1 MTMLTFLN
9 RLTIQ
14 VKLWIGFTLIL
25 SILSISSA
33 VTLISLG
40 NVSSHVREV
49 VEERQPTLIM
59 AKDLAT
65 NLKQAAG
72 SLGFYLLT
80 KEEAHKKEYTRQ
92 TQQAGQIIKSLKTL
106 PAVLHDETSTR
117 LVGQL
122 ESELKMFESTGEELL
137 TKAVSYEGNFPGI
150 AYANENINPLSR
162 IHLQLTSQMMMSEME
177 EPSDEDRKHLLA
189 SIAEL
194 RYAWSNIMNG
204 IRGYLAFRSD
214 TSINDMKLY
223 IDKTDS
229 LLNDLNENNDLLTLD
244 QADSLE
250 QFIESMAVFKQHYEK
265 LLEIHG
271 SEQWRTD
278 SWLVSSELGP
288 LFNQLDKNLANLI
301 ERQESAISETSKLM
315 MQSSD
320 TTYNL
325 VVILLVFGVT
335 VGLLISWLMSR
346 AISRPIITAADCM
359 QDISHGEGD
368 LMRTLDKKGDDELGR
383 LADAFNQF
391 VAKIRSLIQ
400 RTAHS
405 TESVISAVAQTSEN
419 TNQIITR
426 ILAQEQETE
435 QVATAM
441 NQMTSSITEV
451 AQNASFAEEA
461 ASAANSEVQN
471 GRQMVQ
477 ETSNAINELADEVQ
491 HAEQTIQDVES
502 ESERIGS
509 VIDVIKSIAEQTNLL
524 ALNAAIEAARAGE
537 QGRGFAVVADEVRSL
552 ANRTHESTGEIEAMI
567 QSLQNGTQQAVSV
580 MASGREKVDANVAQA
595 NKTLESL
602 AEISSAVETIN
613 QMNAQIATAA
623 EEQRA
628 VAEEINKNICNISD
642 GSKQTAERA
651 KETKETFKNLGEFAA
666 DLQSV
671 IQQFKF
677 SGDSG
682 LDFSA
687 AKSAHLAWKARL
699 RSFLD
704 GDASLTQEEVVSHH
718 DCVLGKWYYSEG
730 LKRYGDISEMQQI
743 EQPHKTM
750 HQLIGEIVKLKE
762 NGKIDESEQL
772 FAEIDPLSQQII
784 QKLSEVERVISEK
797 KE

>member
-1 MTMLTFLN
+1 MLTLLN

-14 VKLWIGFTLIL
+14 MKLWIGFVLIL

-40 NVSSHVREV
+40 SVGNHVNEV
-49 VEERQPTLIM
+49 VEERQPTLTM
-59 AKDLAT
+59 TKDLAT
-65 NLKQAAG
+65 YLKQAAG

-80 KEEAHKKEYTRQ
+80 KEKTHQREYARQ
-92 TQQAGQIIKSLKTL
+92 TAQAKQIIKTLKTI
-106 PAVLHDETSTR
+106 PNIVQDETSSQW
-117 LVGQL
+117 VIQL
-122 ESELKMFESTGEELL
+122 EDEVRIFESNAKRLL
-137 TKAVSYEGNFPGI
+137 TETASYEGNFPGI
-150 AYANENINPLSR
+150 AYANKNINPISR
-162 IHLQLTSQMMMSEME
+162 VHLQLTSQMIMSEME
-177 EPSDEDRKHLLA
+177 EASDEERKHLLA
-189 SIAEL
+189 SLAEL

-214 TSINDMKLY
+214 TSISDMTLY
-223 IDKTDS
+223 IEKTEK
-229 LLNDLNENNDLLTLD
+229 LLNKLNEDIDSLTLD

-250 QFIESMAVFKQHYEK
+250 QFIASMSVFKQHYNK

-288 LFNQLDKNLANLI
+288 LFDKLDKNLANLVK
-301 ERQESAISETSKLM
+301 RQESAIRETSKLM
-315 MQSSD
+315 MQSTE

-325 VVILLVFGVT
+325 VIGLLIFGVT
-335 VGLLISWLMSR
+335 AGLLISWLIAR
-346 AISRPIITAADCM
+346 AICRPIIVAADCM
-359 QDISHGEGD
+359 QDIACGDGD
-368 LMRTLDKKGDDELGR
+368 LMRSLDKKCDDELGR

-391 VAKIRSLIQ
+391 VTKIRGLIQ

-419 TNQIITR
+419 TNLIINR

-441 NQMTSSITEV
+441 NQMTASITEV
-451 AQNASFAEEA
+451 AQNAAFAEEA

-477 ETSNAINELADEVQ
+477 ETSDAINELAREVE
-491 HAEQTIQDVES
+491 HAEQTIQDVEL
-502 ESERIGS
+502 ESERIGT

-552 ANRTHESTGEIEAMI
+552 ATRTHESTGEIEAMI
-567 QSLQNGTQQAVSV
+567 QALQNGTQQAVSV
-580 MASGREKVDANVAQA
+580 MASGREKVDENVSQA
-595 NKTLESL
+595 DRTLKSL
-602 AEISSAVETIN
+602 SEISNSVETIN
-613 QMNAQIATAA
+613 QMNSQIATAA

-628 VAEEINKNICNISD
+628 VAEEINQNIFSISD
-642 GSKQTAERA
+642 GSKQTTHSA
-651 KETKETFKNLGEFAA
+651 KETKTTVNALGNFAA

-682 LDFSA
+682 LNFSA

-699 RSFLD
+699 RAFLD
-704 GDASLTQEEVVSHH
+704 GETSLTQDEAVSHH

-730 LKRYGDISEMQQI
+730 LSQYGDIPEMRQI
-743 EQPHKTM
+743 EAPHKTM
-750 HQLIGEIVKLKE
+750 HQLISDIIKLKE
-762 NGKIDESEQL
+762 SGKNDESERL
-772 FAEIDPLSQQII
+772 FERIDPLSKQII
-784 QKLSEVERVISEK
+784 QQLSNVETLINEEMVK
-797 KE
+797 